1 MLGAARTGI
10 EFVAATPEGFRPNPS
25 VLREARRRLA
35 DGASISL
42 VEDPAEAV
50 TGADCVITDSFVS
63 MGFEKERERRM
74 SAFLPK
80 YRVTEK
86 LLAHSKKDS
95 VFLHCLPAHRGEEVT
110 DGVMDGPHSAVFD
123 EAENRL
129 HTTKALLCL
138 MLLGERKARSIVG
151 D

>member
-1 MLGAARTGI
+1 MA
-10 EFVAATPEGFRPNPS
+10 S
-25 VLREARRRLA
+25 VLKEARRLVS
-35 DGASISL
+35 DGASITV

-50 TGADCVITDSFVS
+50 TGADCVMTDSFVS
-63 MGFEKERERRM
+63 MGFEKEREKRIE
-74 SAFLPK
+74 AFLPK

-86 LLAHSKKDS
+86 LLSRAKKDS

-110 DGVMDGPHSAVFD
+110 DGVMDGAHSAVFD

-138 MLLGERKARSIVG
+138 LLLGERKANAVAGIRV
-151 D
+151 